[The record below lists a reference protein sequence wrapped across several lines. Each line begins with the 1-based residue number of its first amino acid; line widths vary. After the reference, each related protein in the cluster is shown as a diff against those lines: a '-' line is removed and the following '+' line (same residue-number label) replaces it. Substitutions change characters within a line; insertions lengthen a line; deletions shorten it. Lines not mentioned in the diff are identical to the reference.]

1 MCKTIG
7 VNAVNKKYKY
17 KNKYYNRPLKIE
29 KISEGTILPL
39 RENKG
44 GVLNKNND
52 FVSLSYHD
60 GEWFKLGRKYKE
72 KPVLEIDEPVVYL
85 GVFIHQW
92 GHFILDSLSRAWII
106 SKLDDIKKYK
116 FAFLSENN
124 RKIDGNYLEA
134 LKLLGLK
141 PSQILVVDQATR
153 FKEIIIP
160 QMSTYPDHSFSQ
172 EYPQIFRQMVKN
184 ADIAN
189 ISVPQK
195 IYLTRTNLK
204 VAEKKEFGEKIIE
217 ENFKRNGY
225 NIVSPEKLTIQ
236 EQIAIFQK
244 GKEIVCVNG
253 SIPFDIVFGS
263 PDLHLVIINKT
274 SLLHINMFELSE
286 VSGIEPVYLDGYY
299 EPLKSFPK
307 TLGEGPFILNFG
319 KDLKSYFKKNGLK
332 YKVPKKYP
340 SKLVLVKYILLCLKI
355 SGKNSIKHLIGKK

>member
-1 MCKTIG
+1 MSRG
-7 VNAVNKKYKY
+7 NPVNRNYKY
-17 KNKYYNRPLKIE
+17 ENKYFNKPLKIE
-29 KISEGTILPL
+29 RISEGTVLPL
-39 RENKG
+39 KENKG

-60 GEWFKLGRKYKE
+60 GEWFKLGGKYKE
-72 KPVLEIDEPVVYL
+72 KQIRKINDTVVYL
-85 GVFIHQW
+85 GIFIHQW

-106 SKLDDIKKYK
+106 SHLDNIKKYK
-116 FAFLSENN
+116 FVFLSENN

-141 PSQILVVDQATR
+141 TSQIIVLEQATK
-153 FKEIIIP
+153 FKEIIVP
-160 QMSTYPDHSFSQ
+160 QMSIYPDHSFSQ
-172 EYPQIFRQMVKN
+172 EYPQIFKQMVKN
-184 ADIAN
+184 ADITN
-189 ISVPQK
+189 ISVPKK

-225 NIVSPEKLTIQ
+225 SIIAPEKLSIQ

-253 SIPFDIVFGS
+253 SIPFDIIFGS
-263 PDLHLVIINKT
+263 PGLHLVIINKT

-286 VSGIEPVYLDGYY
+286 VSGIQPLYLDGYY
-299 EPLKSFPK
+299 EPLKNFPK

-319 KDLKSYFKKNGLK
+319 KDLRSYFKKNGLN
-332 YKVPKKYP
+332 YKVPANYP
-340 SKLVLVKYILLCLKI
+340 SKLILIKYILICLKI
-355 SGKNSIKHLIGKK
+355 SSKKSIKHLIGKK